1 MDRRS
6 KIILWIFGLVLLS
19 IIVSE
24 VVRPRPLDWRP
35 SYTLK
40 DKIPFGCFVLY
51 NELPSLF
58 PNSKIHTVEES
69 VYDLMVERDSSEKSN
84 YLFINDYLDFD
95 QQEVNQLL
103 RYVEQGN
110 TAFLSTTSLNYILA
124 DTLNLNIRSNY
135 TVNEDT
141 VLVSLSHQKFN
152 KKEYVFQRGLNNTQ
166 ITSVDT
172 TNTTILGYLEFTRK
186 NEFVPQPEE
195 KVKLPNYVKT
205 KFGDGHFL
213 IHSTPQAFSN
223 YYLLG
228 ENVDYAAQVFS
239 YLNNELLYWDNSK
252 KSGRVVINS
261 PMRFVLNQTALKWA
275 YYLTISGLVLFVI
288 FNAKRKQRIIPIIN
302 PEENTSVEFAR
313 TVGSLYHQ
321 NKDYGNLIAKKLNY
335 FLAFL
340 RERYYID
347 TSALNEQTFKSIAAK
362 SGKPVEEVKKLMEF
376 IAYLKGKP
384 LSTEQ
389 DLINLNKKITAF
401 KK

>member
-1 MDRRS
+1 M
-6 KIILWIFGLVLLS
+6 
-19 IIVSE
+19 
-24 VVRPRPLDWRP
+24 
-35 SYTLK
+35 
-40 DKIPFGCFVLY
+40 
-51 NELPSLF
+51 
-58 PNSKIHTVEES
+58 
-69 VYDLMVERDSSEKSN
+69 
-84 YLFINDYLDFD
+84 
-95 QQEVNQLL
+95 
-103 RYVEQGN
+103 
-110 TAFLSTTSLNYILA
+110 
-124 DTLNLNIRSNY
+124 
-135 TVNEDT
+135 
-141 VLVSLSHQKFN
+141 VSLSHQKFN

-362 SGKPVEEVKKLMEF
+362 SGKPLEEVKKLMEF
-376 IAYLKGKP
+376 IVYLKGKP
-384 LSTEQ
+384 LSAEQ